1 MLLGHPG
8 GPFFSRRDDGAW
20 SIPKGEYGPEEEPR
34 AAAHREFAEELGAP
48 VPAGREIGLGQA
60 RLPTGKRLTVYA
72 VEADFDPARAVS
84 NTFQLEWPPRSGR
97 LREFPELDRVAWFAV
112 RQARQKL
119 AKGQVEFLD
128 RLATAL
134 ATANGTPSEH
144 AG

>member
-8 GPFFSRRDDGAW
+8 GPFWARREDGAW

-34 AAAHREFAEELGAP
+34 AAVP
-48 VPAGREIGLGQA
+48 VGREIGLGEF

-72 VEADFDPARAVS
+72 VEANFDPARAVS
-84 NTFQLEWPPRSGR
+84 NTFQLQWPPRSGQ

-112 RQARQKL
+112 ERARQKL
-119 AKGQVEFLD
+119 ARGQAEFLD
-128 RLATAL
+128 RLVTAL
-134 ATANGTPSEH
+134 ATATGTPPEN